1 MTSRPRKPNLNDDKS
16 QLPWVEKYRP
26 QRLEE
31 LVAHE
36 NIIKIITNLIDSD
49 NLPHLLLYG
58 PPGTGKTSTIVA
70 AAKRMYGP
78 TKYNSMT
85 LELNASDA
93 RGINVVRNE
102 IKEFAGTKQLFSK
115 GVKLI
120 ILDEADAMTSDAQF
134 ALRRVIEKYTKN
146 ARFCLICNYVSKIIP
161 ALQSRCTRFR
171 FAPLLPEQIQ
181 QRLIDI
187 AAQEHVPL
195 TDSGIAAILDLSNGD
210 MRRVLNL
217 LQSTAMSN
225 IVTADTPTDA
235 DADTDA
241 AEVDED
247 SKMDIDT
254 PEPTAAAIPTMIPID
269 ENAVYLTSGSPLPKD
284 IDVILTS
291 LLNDTFRE
299 ALTTISALCTTNGY
313 ALVDVL
319 ALLTTKL
326 ITMKGLDP
334 IPLGRLLDGMSQV
347 ECRLSSGSSS
357 GSTDGTEK
365 IQTASLVGIFVETR
379 QSMVVVSAF

>member
-1 MTSRPRKPNLNDDKS
+1 MRQKTIDNS

-26 QRLEE
+26 NRLED

-36 NIIKIITNLIDSD
+36 NIINIITNLIDSD

-78 TKYNSMT
+78 TKYKSMT
-85 LELNASDA
+85 LELNASDQ

-115 GVKLI
+115 GIKLI
-120 ILDEADAMTSDAQF
+120 ILDEADAMTNDAQF

-171 FAPLLPEQIQ
+171 FAPLLPEQIRG
-181 QRLIDI
+181 RLEEVATI
-187 AAQEHVPL
+187 ENVPL
-195 TDSGIAAILDLSNGD
+195 TENGIEAILDLSCGD

-217 LQSTAMSN
+217 LQSTSMSN
-225 IVTADTPTDA
+225 LSSTTSSSSTTITATTDM
-235 DADTDA
+235 D
-241 AEVDED
+241 
-247 SKMDIDT
+247 MDIDNGGDGGNDKDMST
-254 PEPTAAAIPTMIPID
+254 VQEVTPID
-269 ENAVYLTSGSPLPKD
+269 ETAVYLTSGSPLPKD
-284 IDVILTS
+284 VDIILVS
-291 LLNDTFRE
+291 LLNDTFRDSCNKIC
-299 ALTTISALCTTNGY
+299 TLCTTKGY

-319 ALLTTKL
+319 KLLTTKL
-326 ITMKGLDP
+326 CGMTGLDS
-334 IPLGRLLDGMSQV
+334 IPLGKLLDGMSQV
-347 ECRLSSGSSS
+347 ECRLATNGVE
-357 GSTDGTEK
+357 EK

-379 QSMVVVSAF
+379 QLLDM